1 MLKIDFGSGYNPKKG
16 YKSCDI
22 TNLPN
27 LDYVYCEES
36 NEIIDC
42 RDLKKLKSCNIFF
55 KKSANSYKFGI
66 SVSKKVGIAV
76 VRNLTKRRIRAILRE
91 IDDKNFDHY
100 YDFVIIA
107 KSSITDMTFIE
118 IKNEISKALL
128 SQFIGE

>member
-1 MLKIDFGSGYNPKKG
+1 MNLKNRLKK
-16 YKSCDI
+16 
-22 TNLPN
+22 N
-27 LDYVYCEES
+27 EEFK
-36 NEIIDC
+36 EIIEC

-76 VRNLTKRRIRAILRE
+76 IRNLTKRRIRAILRE

-128 SQFIGE
+128 SRFIGE